1 MNTSLRIRS
10 SLIALTL
17 GGVALVAS
25 ALTPAAEPSAK
36 DKAAMEA
43 VFTKFD
49 TNGDGKL
56 SREEAERLPA
66 IAAMFDKLDADH
78 DGQLTLAEFA
88 NGYYAAP

>member
-1 MNTSLRIRS
+1 MNTSLHLRR

-43 VFTKFD
+43 VFTRVD

-56 SREEAERLPA
+56 SRAEAERLPV
-66 IAAMFDKLDADH
+66 IAAMFDKLDTDH

-88 NGYYAAP
+88 VGYYAVP